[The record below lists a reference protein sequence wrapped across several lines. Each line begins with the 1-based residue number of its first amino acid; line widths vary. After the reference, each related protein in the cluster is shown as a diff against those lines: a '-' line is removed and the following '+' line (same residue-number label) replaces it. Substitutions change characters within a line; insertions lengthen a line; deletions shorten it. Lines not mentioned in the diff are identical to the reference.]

1 MTRTRKSAK
10 TLGATFERQLADYL
24 NAELDDRIDRR
35 IRYGIK
41 DRGDVSG
48 VRTVH
53 GRRLV
58 LEAKNVT
65 HETCTKCKRISGLK
79 LSEWLAEADIEAG
92 NDDALLGVVVHKRRG
107 TTDPGR
113 QFVTMTVDDLCALI
127 DGQRHGHRA
136 DILDDGKTA

>member
-1 MTRTRKSAK
+1 MTRTRRSAR

-48 VRTVH
+48 LRIH
-53 GRRLV
+53 GRRV
-58 LEAKNVT
+58 VIEAKNCARL
-65 HETCTKCKRISGLK
+65 ELPA
-79 LSEWLAEADIEAG
+79 WLREADIEAG
-92 NDDALLGVVVHKRRG
+92 NDDALLGVVIHKRRG

-113 QFVTMTVDDLCALI
+113 QFVTMTVDDFCALI
-127 DGQRHGHRA
+127 DGYRHGHRQ
-136 DILDDGKTA
+136 DTLDGGAA